1 MSGRLLLVL
10 SLWTCTACGYEVVP
24 TVDVHRATE
33 PGPAQVDSRDKLTWP
48 FAIESI
54 WNMPLGAA
62 AVHVPAQMD
71 PPAAVGRERTYFVVV
86 GPKDPVRDVIEPIG
100 KPDAPCSGTKPL
112 DAVAVPDDFVLSA
125 EENTSIANATSL
137 LMPDGHT
144 LRELVNVARCDAAGA
159 IFAYPGPTEDIYGLG
174 LRGSQGGS
182 GMSALGGSL
191 RKGELTG
198 RVAIRHALKMDIW
211 GNQYLFNDPAT
222 PTSCYR
228 WPADR
233 CDNNAAAPA
242 PGGYHGHNPEFVQ
255 GALLALPAGLT
266 AKQLG
271 LTTQPALLLFAA
283 LQDYGAYVVGDAGSD
298 QVLFEVE
305 ALAIDDFETTYGYAP
320 ASDQPGSEA
329 WSADVRKLVAA
340 LDLITNNGP
349 SSVGGGGVPRRALA
363 PPLSN

>member
-1 MSGRLLLVL
+1 MNGRVLAVL
-10 SLWTCTACGYEVVP
+10 SLWACTACGYEVVP
-24 TVDVHRATE
+24 TVDLHRAAE
-33 PGPAQVDSRDKLTWP
+33 PGPAHVDSRDKLSWP

-62 AVHVPAQMD
+62 AVHVPARMD
-71 PPAAVGRERTYFVVV
+71 PPAAVSRERTYFVVV
-86 GPKDPVRDVIEPIG
+86 GPNDPVRDVIEPIG
-100 KPDAPCSGTKPL
+100 KPAMPCSGTTRL
-112 DAVAVPDDFVLSA
+112 NTVAVPDDFVLSA
-125 EENTSIANATSL
+125 EENASLANATSL

-174 LRGSQGGS
+174 LRGGQGGS

-191 RKGELTG
+191 RAGELTG
-198 RVAIRHALKMDIW
+198 RVAIRHALKMDVW
-211 GNQYLFNDPAT
+211 ANRYLFYDAAT

-233 CDNNAAAPA
+233 CDLNAAAPA
-242 PGGYHGHNPEFVQ
+242 PAGYHGQDPDFVQ
-255 GALLALPAGLT
+255 GALLALPAELT

-271 LTTQPALLLFAA
+271 LTTRPALLLFAA
-283 LQDYGAYVVGDAGSD
+283 LQDYGAYVVGDAASD
-298 QVLFEVE
+298 KVLFEYE
-305 ALAIDDFETTYGYAP
+305 AQAVGDFETTYGYAP
-320 ASDQPGSEA
+320 KSDQPGSEA
-329 WSADVRKLVAA
+329 FAADIRKLVTS

-349 SSVGGGGVPRRALA
+349 GSVGGGGMPRRELA